1 MVYLKYKI
9 RDSNLI
15 ITTLKFQ
22 IWKIN
27 HEALNNAFIFKCMLA
42 HEWITANVRL
52 QVIHFRYMYTEFKIC
67 SYTFYYIVFPL
78 LFFII
83 RCLKKDFMFQC
94 QMLNDIFDCDLGTL
108 TSCSEINIFISPNEL
123 LVFISLENL
132 SSSQVYW

>member
-9 RDSNLI
+9 RGSNLI

-67 SYTFYYIVFPL
+67 SYAFYYIVFPL

-94 QMLNDIFDCDLGTL
+94 QTLNDIFDCDLGTL